1 MYGAQVVPEDKEV
14 IDMREGE
21 KVGRRRIRGEEEERE
36 RDGKRGEGKG
46 EEGEDRGGEMRRGEE
61 TRRERQ
67 ISDGPGR

>member
-1 MYGAQVVPEDKEV
+1 MCGAQVVPEDKEV

-21 KVGRRRIRGEEEERE
+21 KVGRRRISGEEEERE
-36 RDGKRGEGKG
+36 RDGRRGEGKG

>member
-36 RDGKRGEGKG
+36 RDGKRE
-46 EEGEDRGGEMRRGEE
+46 
-61 TRRERQ
+61 
-67 ISDGPGR
+67 IGRAHV